1 MMRDRLSPVPSI
13 GADPRAAI
21 SFKRNRRA
29 IIAEGTN
36 FSGAVYFQSHPF
48 GNKTNRQVED
58 HRPARG
64 VGLPRAQILFA
75 WIANGEWHKNYESQ
89 GGDRLNDLNT
99 SPRAPVRL
107 QGFTCSAGLD

>member
-36 FSGAVYFQSHPF
+36 FSGAVYFQSDSF
-48 GNKTNRQVED
+48 GNKTNQQVED

-64 VGLPRAQILFA
+64 VGLPLTDFVCVDCQWRMPQKL
-75 WIANGEWHKNYESQ
+75 
-89 GGDRLNDLNT
+89 
-99 SPRAPVRL
+99 
-107 QGFTCSAGLD
+107 